1 VVRRLHDGA
10 VDAKGRRLEPAIA
23 HEWGSELDWSLFVPA
38 SQGQTVG
45 SENFVLSFA
54 RYLGYTNVVNPAWRL
69 SDLKFT
75 VASFWKTVQSSS
87 YLSAMDPDLG
97 RFERSGGRLLLW
109 HGWSDQHI
117 SPQST
122 LAYYDAMRK
131 TMGRAT
137 ADRFSRLYL
146 FPGVAHCGG
155 GEGPDTFDVLTP
167 VMAWVESGRQPGTI
181 VASKVANGTVTRTLP
196 VYPYPTVAR
205 YDGTGS
211 VDDAANFRSATPRQ
225 EPPVGYHWLGERL
238 YSGDYQ
244 TRCEANGTRLVCRPS
259 RTRLTARENG

>member
-1 VVRRLHDGA
+1 M
-10 VDAKGRRLEPAIA
+10 P
-23 HEWGSELDWSLFVPA
+23 VP
-38 SQGQTVG
+38 
-45 SENFVLSFA
+45 
-54 RYLGYTNVVNPAWRL
+54 L

-75 VASFWKTVQSSS
+75 VASFWKTVRSSS

-109 HGWSDQHI
+109 HG
-117 SPQST
+117 
-122 LAYYDAMRK
+122 Y
-131 TMGRAT
+131 
-137 ADRFSRLYL
+137 
-146 FPGVAHCGG
+146 
-155 GEGPDTFDVLTP
+155 VLTP

-181 VASKVANGTVTRTLP
+181 VASKVANGTVTRTRP

-211 VDDAANFRSATPRQ
+211 VDDAANFRPATPRQ

-244 TRCEANGTRLVCRPS
+244 TRYAANGTRLVCRPS
-259 RTRLTARENG
+259 RTWLTARENG